1 MTDVPHSYRKYIDD
15 VTRMTQRGAI
25 SAGEQINSPSS
36 AGSRGLA
43 KLTQFTN
50 NPTQMQIGG
59 KEEVNIPKMVSIRDI
74 MTRLDGIANRP
85 NPKEVKIK

>member
-1 MTDVPHSYRKYIDD
+1 MSEIPYNYGKYVDD
-15 VTRMTQRGAI
+15 TVRLRDQGTVD
-25 SAGEQINSPSS
+25 AGKQIQSPASP
-36 AGSRGLA
+36 GSRSLA
-43 KLTQFTN
+43 KTMQFTN